1 MENDNTGAASA
12 PEAEGSLE
20 EQLAKAREDA
30 QKYLANWQ
38 RAEADFQN
46 YKRRSEEE
54 RGELRKFSTA
64 ALLMNLLPVL
74 DDFERA
80 FTTLDR
86 RLWDMT
92 WFEGVQLI
100 YRKLEALLRNNGV
113 TPIDTEGQQF
123 DPRFHEAVAHVDGEE
138 GKIISEVQRGY
149 KMNDRV
155 LRPAMVVVGKGA
167 TATDELEAK

>member
-1 MENDNTGAASA
+1 MDNDTTNPTEA
-12 PEAEGSLE
+12 PEAAADGSPQDE
-20 EQLAKAREDA
+20 LARAREDA

-80 FTTLDR
+80 FSTLDR

-92 WFEGVQLI
+92 WFEGVQT
-100 YRKLEALLRNNGV
+100 
-113 TPIDTEGQQF
+113 TPCACCGGCARSRTS
-123 DPRFHEAVAHVDGEE
+123 RAC
-138 GKIISEVQRGY
+138 
-149 KMNDRV
+149 
-155 LRPAMVVVGKGA
+155 
-167 TATDELEAK
+167 